1 MTPFDHA
8 ISWLQADMET
18 PASYG
23 LFHIVACILTLLA
36 AAFSVWRF
44 RDADD
49 KTARRILFGAW
60 VVLVALEVY
69 KQLVFS
75 MDVTDGI
82 ADWSYKWYAFPF
94 QFCSSPL
101 YVLPFAVFPRS
112 ERIRNAVMA
121 FLATF
126 SLFGGL
132 AVMAYPGDVFISMIG
147 INIQTMVHH
156 GSQIV
161 LGVFAVALYRKR
173 LSWRFFLGGL
183 VPFCVLSAAAMGLN
197 LAVPAMLNA
206 HGITDF
212 TFNMFYVARDGRCSI
227 PVLSWIQANMPYP
240 VFFISYVL
248 TLGFGG
254 GLVTAG
260 MGGIRYVSGW
270 IREKRKKSS
279 MQ

>member
-1 MTPFDHA
+1 MNVFER
-8 ISWLQADMET
+8 ILYWLQAEMET

-36 AAFSVWRF
+36 AAFLVWRF
-44 RDADD
+44 RDAED

-60 VVLVALEVY
+60 VVLAALEVY

-75 MDVTDGI
+75 MDVTDGV
-82 ADWSYKWYAFPF
+82 AEWSYKWYAFPF

-101 YVLPFAVFPRS
+101 YVLPFAVFPKS

-173 LSWRFFLGGL
+173 LSWRFFLGSL

-197 LAVPAMLNA
+197 LAVPAILNA
-206 HGITDF
+206 QGITDF
-212 TFNMFYVARDGRCSI
+212 TFNMFFISHRFPCTL
-227 PVLSWIQANMPYP
+227 PVLSGIYPVVPYP
-240 VFFISYVL
+240 VFLLLYLVGFAVVAAIIFAIGKGIVAL
-248 TLGFGG
+248 TQKCR
-254 GLVTAG
+254 AD
-260 MGGIRYVSGW
+260 
-270 IREKRKKSS
+270 K
-279 MQ
+279 